1 MGELLDL
8 IVIGGG
14 PGGYLAAQRASE
26 AGLNTVLFEKRSLG
40 GTCLNEGC
48 VPTKTLLNSAKIYE
62 HAKQGEPFG
71 VTAAEITI
79 DHGQVIERKN
89 QVVKTLVG
97 GVGMTMK
104 KKKVKV
110 VYQQAEILGKE
121 GELFKVQA
129 GEEVYTSRKLII
141 ASGSETLIPPIPGI
155 KEAMESGIAV
165 TSREM
170 LDEREVPK
178 RLIIVGAGVIGLE
191 MASYFATIGTE
202 VTVIEM
208 LNKIAG
214 KMDKEIAKLLQKELR
229 KKGVK
234 FLLECRVTSFTETGL
249 TFEKDGEVFGLE
261 ADKILVSIGRR
272 AVTGGL
278 GIETLGIKTERGRIV
293 TDLCM
298 KTSAEGVYAVGDVN
312 GQIMLAH
319 TAYRESE
326 VAVHNILGISDEMDY
341 GQVPS
346 VIYTIPEIA
355 CIGETEESAAEKG
368 IEVEA
373 ARLSMMYSGRF
384 VAETQGMNGICK
396 ILMNKETGEL
406 AGVHMVGP
414 YVSEMIWGIAG
425 MMNQKVTVE
434 EMKRIIFPH
443 PTVSEI
449 IKETL
454 FNL

>member
-1 MGELLDL
+1 M
-8 IVIGGG
+8 
-14 PGGYLAAQRASE
+14 
-26 AGLNTVLFEKRSLG
+26 LFEKRSLG

-79 DHGQVIERKN
+79 DNSQVIERKN
-89 QVVKTLVG
+89 QVVKTLIG

-129 GEEVYTSRKLII
+129 GEEVYTSQKLII

-170 LDEREVPK
+170 LDEWEVPK

-214 KMDKEIAKLLQKELR
+214 KTDKEYPNCFR
-229 KKGVK
+229 K
-234 FLLECRVTSFTETGL
+234 
-249 TFEKDGEVFGLE
+249 
-261 ADKILVSIGRR
+261 
-272 AVTGGL
+272 
-278 GIETLGIKTERGRIV
+278 
-293 TDLCM
+293 
-298 KTSAEGVYAVGDVN
+298 N
-312 GQIMLAH
+312 
-319 TAYRESE
+319 
-326 VAVHNILGISDEMDY
+326 
-341 GQVPS
+341 
-346 VIYTIPEIA
+346 
-355 CIGETEESAAEKG
+355 
-368 IEVEA
+368 
-373 ARLSMMYSGRF
+373 
-384 VAETQGMNGICK
+384 
-396 ILMNKETGEL
+396 
-406 AGVHMVGP
+406 
-414 YVSEMIWGIAG
+414 
-425 MMNQKVTVE
+425 
-434 EMKRIIFPH
+434 
-443 PTVSEI
+443 
-449 IKETL
+449 
-454 FNL
+454 